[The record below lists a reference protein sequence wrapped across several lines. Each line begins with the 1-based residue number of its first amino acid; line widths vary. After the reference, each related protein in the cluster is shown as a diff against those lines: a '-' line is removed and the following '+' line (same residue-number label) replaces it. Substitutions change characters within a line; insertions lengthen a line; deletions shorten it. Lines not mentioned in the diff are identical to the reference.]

1 VRILFFGTASISKAY
16 LEELYKNRHEIFAVT
31 MPDKP
36 ALRGQ
41 KLIYPAAKVYAV
53 KNNISFIQP
62 EKFTPTVIETIMDFA
77 ADAGVAVSYGKLIP
91 KAVFSNPKCK
101 TFNIHFSLLPKYRG
115 AAPVQHALCRGETE
129 TGISSFYIEEGLD
142 VGGII
147 VQEKLNISIKDNAET
162 LLNKLIPLGIRVMN
176 KTINLFR
183 YGKCDVTSQIGDP
196 SFAPSLKKMDGL
208 VDWNKSACEINNQF
222 RGLYLWP
229 GICSTV
235 SQGKLAGKRLKFREI
250 EVFDS
255 DSVNKD
261 SGIVYSIEKNRGFTV
276 SCATGKI
283 LVVKVQSENKSV
295 VSAWDFIQGRQISVG
310 DRFY

>member
-1 VRILFFGTASISKAY
+1 VRILFFGTAFISKTY
-16 LEELYKNRHEIFAVT
+16 LEELHKHRHEIFVVT

-41 KLIYPAAKVYAV
+41 KLIYPAVKVYAI
-53 KNNISFIQP
+53 KNNISFIQS
-62 EKFTPTVIETIMDFA
+62 EKFTPAVIETIMDFA
-77 ADAGVAVSYGKLIP
+77 ADAGIAVAYGKLIP
-91 KAVFSNPKCK
+91 KVVFNSPKYK

-115 AAPVQHALCRGETE
+115 AAPVQHALCRGETK

-142 VGGII
+142 TGSII

-162 LLNKLIPLGIRVMN
+162 LLNRLIPLGIGVMN
-176 KTINLFR
+176 KTLDLFR
-183 YGKCDVTSQIGDP
+183 CGKCNAASQTGEP

-208 VDWNKSACEINNQF
+208 VDWNKNACEIYNQF

-235 SQGKLAGKRLKFREI
+235 SQGKLAGKRIKFREI

-255 DSVNKD
+255 DSINKD
-261 SGIVYSIEKNRGFTV
+261 SGIVYSTEKNRGFTV
-276 SCATGKI
+276 SCADGRI
-283 LVVKVQSENKSV
+283 LVVKVQPENKPV
-295 VSAWDFIQGRQISVG
+295 VSAWDFVKGRQISVG
-310 DRFY
+310 DHFY